1 MKPIDTME
9 WSPELMEKLAAL
21 REKIERTG
29 QDFETYVNGWQRAS
43 FQNYWD
49 YIQLDT
55 LLSLQRPVTE
65 VADEPIFIIYHQ
77 ITELYFKLVRIEID
91 AIAAGDLSAEDFTE
105 RIHRINRY
113 FGALRSS
120 FGVMEKGM
128 KKEEFLAFRDALAP
142 ASGFQSVQY
151 RIIELGCAPLI
162 NIVAET
168 KREEVRDSSIEEQ
181 MEFIY
186 WKDGAKIEDTG
197 QPAYTAVQ
205 FIEKYWDDLLF
216 AADSYEHCNIWERYQ
231 ELLQSGISEQE
242 QAQFENAL
250 RLLDLNVNVNWPL
263 QHYKTA
269 VRYLSRK
276 PSDIAATGGT
286 NWQKYLPPRF
296 QRRIF
301 YPELWTEEQRAQW
314 GKSWVDEVLKEIEQ
328 GS

>member
-1 MKPIDTME
+1 
-9 WSPELMEKLAAL
+9 MEKLADL
-21 REKIERTG
+21 RNKIEATG

-43 FQNYWD
+43 FHNYWD
-49 YIQLDT
+49 YVQLDT
-55 LLSLQRPVTE
+55 LLSLQRPVTD

-77 ITELYFKLVRIEID
+77 ITELYFKLARIEID
-91 AIAAGDLSAEDFTE
+91 AIAAGDLSVADFTE

-113 FGALRSS
+113 FGALRGS

-128 KKEEFLAFRDALAP
+128 KKDEFLAFRDALAP

-162 NIVAET
+162 NIVAES
-168 KREEVRDSSIEEQ
+168 KREALADAAIEEQ
-181 MEFIY
+181 MDSIY
-186 WKDGAKIEDTG
+186 WNDGAKVEDTG
-197 QPAYTAVQ
+197 KPAYTAVQ
-205 FIEKYWDDLLF
+205 FMEKYWDDLVY
-216 AADSYEHCNIWERYQ
+216 AAESYEHCNIWERFM
-231 ELLQSGISEQE
+231 ELK
-242 QAQFENAL
+242 QAGMADAEVAQLEDAL

-269 VRYLSRK
+269 VRYLSKK
-276 PSDIAATGGT
+276 PTDIPATGGT

-301 YPELWTEEQRAQW
+301 YPELWTENQRAEW
-314 GKSWVDEVLKEIEQ
+314 GKSWVEDVLKEIEQ

>member
-1 MKPIDTME
+1 
-9 WSPELMEKLAAL
+9 MEKLADL
-21 REKIERTG
+21 RNKIEATG

-49 YIQLDT
+49 YVQLDT
-55 LLSLQRPVTE
+55 LLSLQRPVTD

-77 ITELYFKLVRIEID
+77 ITDLYFKLARIEID

-105 RIHRINRY
+105 RLHRINRY
-113 FGALRSS
+113 FGALRGS

-128 KKEEFLAFRDALAP
+128 KKDEFLAFRDALAP

-162 NIVAET
+162 NIVADT
-168 KREEVRDSSIEEQ
+168 KREALADADIEEQ
-181 MEFIY
+181 MDAIY
-186 WKDGAKIEDTG
+186 WKDGAMVEDTG
-197 QPAYTAVQ
+197 KPAYTAVQ
-205 FIEKYWDDLLF
+205 FIEKYWDDLVF
-216 AADSYEHCNIWERYQ
+216 AAESYEHCNIWERFM
-231 ELLQSGISEQE
+231 ELKQTGISDAEVLHLE
-242 QAQFENAL
+242 DAL

-269 VRYLSRK
+269 VRYLSKK
-276 PSDIAATGGT
+276 PTDIPATGGT

-301 YPELWTEEQRAQW
+301 YPELWTENQRAEW
-314 GKSWVDEVLKEIEQ
+314 GKSWVEDVLKEIEQ

>member
-1 MKPIDTME
+1 ME
-9 WSPELMEKLAAL
+9 WSPELMEKLADL
-21 REKIERTG
+21 RNKIEATG

-49 YIQLDT
+49 YVQLDT
-55 LLSLQRPVTE
+55 LLSLQRPVTD

-77 ITELYFKLVRIEID
+77 ITELYFKLARIEID

-105 RIHRINRY
+105 RLHRINRY
-113 FGALRSS
+113 FGALRGS

-128 KKEEFLAFRDALAP
+128 KKDEFLAFRDALAP

-162 NIVAET
+162 NIVADT
-168 KREEVRDSSIEEQ
+168 KREALADADIEEQ
-181 MEFIY
+181 MDAIY
-186 WKDGAKIEDTG
+186 WKDGAKVEDTG
-197 QPAYTAVQ
+197 KPAYTAVQ
-205 FIEKYWDDLLF
+205 FIEKYWDDLVF
-216 AADSYEHCNIWERYQ
+216 AAESYEHCNIWERFM
-231 ELLQSGISEQE
+231 ELKQTGISDAEVAHLE
-242 QAQFENAL
+242 DAL

-269 VRYLSRK
+269 VRYLSKK
-276 PSDIAATGGT
+276 PSDIPATGGT

-301 YPELWTEEQRAQW
+301 YPELWTENQRAEW
-314 GKSWVDEVLKEIEQ
+314 GKSWVEEVLKEIEQ
-328 GS
+328 SS